1 MTMEHA
7 SPSKTARCEPM
18 AVDTLRIQGDTGS
31 CGQGLGARG
40 HVLAVPWPEELL
52 SQFGLRMAGHGMS
65 ISRTHMLGN
74 PRYAL
79 QQLVHARALGDDTL
93 DLLVGQLF
101 RCFEAHQSG
110 VCTPPH

>member
-1 MTMEHA
+1 MEHA

-18 AVDTLRIQGDTGS
+18 AVDTLRIQGDARS
-31 CGQGLGARG
+31 CGQGPGARA
-40 HVLAVPWPEELL
+40 HVLVVSWPQELL

-79 QQLVHARALGDDTL
+79 QRLVHARAG
-93 DLLVGQLF
+93 
-101 RCFEAHQSG
+101 
-110 VCTPPH
+110 

>member
-18 AVDTLRIQGDTGS
+18 AVDTLRIQGDARS
-31 CGQGLGARG
+31 CGQGPGARA
-40 HVLAVPWPEELL
+40 HVLAEEQPPESPATGPGARAHVLVVSWPQELL

-79 QQLVHARALGDDTL
+79 QRLVHARAG
-93 DLLVGQLF
+93 
-101 RCFEAHQSG
+101 
-110 VCTPPH
+110 